1 MYTKNKRNIE
11 KIINSKSNTI
21 NIAKAICPECGGKI
35 GLYIKGEPVYLCSK
49 CQKYF
54 GTMPFKK

>member
-1 MYTKNKRNIE
+1 MKHINEYILEKKIVKNDKGE
-11 KIINSKSNTI
+11 VVPE
-21 NIAKAICPECGGKI
+21 ICPECGGKI

>member
-1 MYTKNKRNIE
+1 MKHIDEYILEKKIVKNDKGE
-11 KIINSKSNTI
+11 VVPET
-21 NIAKAICPECGGKI
+21 CPECGGKI
-35 GLYIKGEPVYLCSK
+35 GLCIKGEPVYLCSK